1 MKPFLPLLVLGIFGL
16 GACVPKQ
23 QYDDQRAK
31 LRQAEDKLKNVEAA
45 ALECDPNL
53 FLQMKEQTQSL
64 DLLSQEL
71 LERNTEL
78 SKEVARLKSFETEAR
93 TKDQS
98 CTAQL
103 EIQAK
108 DHGDKAERLRRTYED
123 LVRELRLEIRRLEDV
138 VAKQNA
144 AAEASKAASRPKSPP
159 KAASGKAQGEPSS
172 PAVKPTPAGAEK
184 KPAGASK

>member
-1 MKPFLPLLVLGIFGL
+1 MKFHPLFVLVVLGL

-78 SKEVARLKSFETEAR
+78 SKEVARLKSFETEAK

-103 EIQAK
+103 ATQAK

-123 LVRELRLEIRRLEDV
+123 LVKELRLEIRRLEDV
-138 VAKQNA
+138 VAKQNS
-144 AAEASKAASRPKSPP
+144 AAEASKAASKPKTAPRSGSPKSQSDQPSAGS
-159 KAASGKAQGEPSS
+159 KAPGVGTEKR
-172 PAVKPTPAGAEK
+172 PAG
-184 KPAGASK
+184 PSK

>member
-1 MKPFLPLLVLGIFGL
+1 LLILGFGVVS
-16 GACVPKQ
+16 ACVPKQ

-31 LRQAEDKLKNVEAA
+31 LRQAEEKLKNVEAA

-98 CTAQL
+98 CSNQL
-103 EIQAK
+103 EGQAK
-108 DHGDKAERLRRTYED
+108 DHADKTERLRRTYED
-123 LVRELRLEIRRLEDV
+123 LIRELRLEVRRLEAE
-138 VAKQNA
+138 VAKLSVSQ
-144 AAEASKAASRPKSPP
+144 EASKGASKPKSSPKGAQTKGAAGGSDSGEKPASTPP
-159 KAASGKAQGEPSS
+159 PSGS
-172 PAVKPTPAGAEK
+172 EK
-184 KPAGASK
+184 KPAGASR

>member
-1 MKPFLPLLVLGIFGL
+1 MKFLPVFVLVVLGL

-78 SKEVARLKSFETEAR
+78 SKEVARLKNFETEAK

-103 EIQAK
+103 TAQAN
-108 DHGDKAERLRRTYED
+108 DHGDKTERLRRTYED
-123 LVRELRLEIRRLEDV
+123 LVKELRLEIRRLEDV

-144 AAEASKAASRPKSPP
+144 AAEASKAASRAKTAP
-159 KAASGKAQGEPSS
+159 KAAPSKPSVEQPASGSKA
-172 PAVKPTPAGAEK
+172 PAAGGEK

>member
-1 MKPFLPLLVLGIFGL
+1 M
-16 GACVPKQ
+16 PKQ

-78 SKEVARLKSFETEAR
+78 SKEVSRLKNFETEAK

-103 EIQAK
+103 ATQAK

-123 LVRELRLEIRRLEDV
+123 LVKELRLEIRRLEDV

-144 AAEASKAASRPKSPP
+144 ASEASKAASRAKTAPKVAPSKPSVEQP
-159 KAASGKAQGEPSS
+159 ASGSKA
-172 PAVKPTPAGAEK
+172 PAAGGEK